1 MSFLG
6 TARETLDRYMPGLD
20 KQLEAVPLAD
30 LEKPG
35 NEALAMFR
43 ASGGPALLVPA
54 EFGGM
59 GATIAE
65 AVHVQRAI
73 GSRSP
78 SLAVATTMHHFSV
91 ASLVELDAG
100 WRRAFSGTRGRPVR
114 RRGGAVAT
122 AGSSSSSSSSSGT
135 AAGSSSTA
143 PRSPARSPGRWI
155 S

>member
-6 TARETLDRYMPGLD
+6 TSREILDRYLPGLD
-20 KQLEAVPLAD
+20 KQLAGQPLLD

-35 NEALAMFR
+35 NPGLAMFGE
-43 ASGGPALLVPA
+43 AGGPALLVPS
-54 EFGGM
+54 ELGGL

-91 ASLVELDAG
+91 ASLVELDAAG
-100 WRRAFSGTRGRPVR
+100 DGLEWAMLQALATNNCCSAPVSP
-114 RRGGAVAT
+114 RGGPA
-122 AGSSSSSSSSSGT
+122 
-135 AAGSSSTA
+135 STSCR
-143 PRSPARSPGRWI
+143 PP
-155 S
+155 